1 MRDEHRSRHELIHE
15 ITGLRKQI
23 LDLKDAM
30 VARRRVED
38 ALRDAESVLRALV
51 DGAPVGLC
59 LFRCDGTLLAA
70 NRPIA
75 HMLGYDTAAE
85 LQRVGGALG
94 VFSGLEEQS
103 RVLGAAGGTP
113 SAARAIFRHKDG
125 GRSCRETLALRC
137 VSSNTAVLVIFDH
150 PVEKPVH

>member
-15 ITGLRKQI
+15 VTGLRKQI

-30 VARRRVED
+30 LARRRVED
-38 ALRDAESVLRALV
+38 ALRDAESLLRSLV

-75 HMLGYDTAAE
+75 QMLGYDTAAE
-85 LQRVGGALG
+85 LQRVAGVLG
-94 VFSGLEEQS
+94 VFSGPEEQS
-103 RVLGAAGGTP
+103 RILGAAGTTP
-113 SAARAIFRHKDG
+113 STAAAIFRHKDG
-125 GRSCRETLALRC
+125 ARSCWETLSLRC
-137 VSSNTAVLVIFDH
+137 LSSDTAVVVIFDQ
-150 PVEKPVH
+150 PG

>member
-1 MRDEHRSRHELIHE
+1 MRDEHRSKQELIHE

-23 LDLKDAM
+23 MDLKDAM

-38 ALRDAESVLRALV
+38 ALREAESVLRALI

-59 LFRCDGTLLAA
+59 LFQRDGTLLAA

-75 HMLGYDTAAE
+75 NMLGYDTAAE

-94 VFSGLEEQS
+94 VFTGLEEQS
-103 RVLGAAGGTP
+103 RILGAAACAP
-113 SAARAIFRHKDG
+113 SASQALFRHKDG
-125 GRSCRETLALRC
+125 LRSCLKVLSLRC
-137 VSSNTAVLVIFDH
+137 ASTDTAVLVIFDR
-150 PVEKPVH
+150 PC